1 MSAAGKAKAKASA
14 SASGGKRGAPPKDP
28 ADAPLPSDKRRRERG
43 GMDDSDHEFDRCLAP
58 LLPPSAS
65 LLFFSLWGFGAAR
78 ARGSFESESRGDE
91 ARGFRDSASG
101 LDANFAPSL
110 LVFPLVLGEGGFRVS
125 NNNN

>member
-58 LLPPSAS
+58 LLTPSAS
-65 LLFFSLWGFGAAR
+65 LLFFPFGGSARPGREVRSNREVMKRGVFVIPARREFRSVSAGF
-78 ARGSFESESRGDE
+78 
-91 ARGFRDSASG
+91 
-101 LDANFAPSL
+101 PSC
-110 LVFPLVLGEGGFRVS
+110 FGGGGIS
-125 NNNN
+125 CE

>member
-1 MSAAGKAKAKASA
+1 MSAAGKAKAKASASA

-28 ADAPLPSDKRRRERG
+28 ADAPLLSDKRRRERG

-58 LLPPSAS
+58 LLPSRRHP
-65 LLFFSLWGFGAAR
+65 LVR

-125 NNNN
+125 NNN